1 MRRAADSVQYGRE
14 FSLNGARGGD
24 EAAVMGHI
32 RARPF
37 RNPTRFMASTD
48 QSFPDARI
56 SPRLV
61 IDLDALARNYQS
73 LAARAAG
80 AETAAVVKA
89 QAYGLGAAQAARRL
103 IREGC
108 RTFFVATPEEGAD
121 LRRALGGG
129 EAEIWIFNG
138 YRAELRGLFLEHRLG
153 AVLSDQADLD
163 AALDAPAGPT
173 ALHVDTGM
181 NRLGLDPERASALTA
196 EELELLD
203 LRLVM
208 SHLACAEDRE
218 AAMNAA
224 QRERFEDITR
234 RFPGVRRSLCNTGGV
249 LLGADYHFD
258 LVRPGIGLYG
268 ATARPGEN
276 HGLEPVVRLEAP
288 VLQLRKL
295 SPGDTVGYGATYVAD
310 RPRLAA
316 TVAAGYADGLPRA
329 LSGSGYARFNG
340 AKAPVLGRISMDLTV
355 LDVTE
360 CKDAVREG
368 APATFLAGDLDEV
381 AMTADTLPY
390 EILTGLGR
398 RAARIYEGGS

>member
-1 MRRAADSVQYGRE
+1 MRRAADSVQYEPE
-14 FSLNGARGGD
+14 FSRNGARGGD

-37 RNPTRFMASTD
+37 RNPTRFMATTD

-73 LAARAAG
+73 LAAKAAG

-129 EAEIWIFNG
+129 EADIWVFNG
-138 YRAELRGLFLEHRLG
+138 YRSELRSLFLEHRLG
-153 AVLSDQADLD
+153 AVLSSEADLS
-163 AALDAPAGPT
+163 AALDAPPGPT

-181 NRLGLDPERASALTA
+181 NRLGLAADRTAALTA
-196 EELELLD
+196 EDLDVLD
-203 LRLVM
+203 LRLIM
-208 SHLACAEDRE
+208 SHLACSEARD
-218 AAMNAA
+218 AAMNAE
-224 QRERFEDITR
+224 QRTRFEQISA

-258 LVRPGIGLYG
+258 LVRPGVGLFG
-268 ATARPGEN
+268 ATARPGEE

-288 VLQLRKL
+288 VLQLRQL
-295 SPGDTVGYGATYVAD
+295 SPGDPVGYGATYVAD
-310 RPRLAA
+310 KPRLAA

-329 LSGSGYARFNG
+329 LSGSGYARFKG
-340 AKAPVLGRISMDLTV
+340 EKAPILGRVSMDLTV

-360 CKDAVREG
+360 CEDAVRDG
-368 APATFLAGDLDEV
+368 APATFLASDLDEV

-398 RAARIYEGGS
+398 RAARVYEGGS